1 LLAGAA
7 VAAPPEIVLV
17 RRVVMPAETFAGGP
31 PAGQYED
38 MGGYGRRLDRPRFAH
53 QPVQGISSIKP
64 GPRRGTWWALSDNGF
79 GSKWNSLDYRTCI
92 YLFDER
98 LQLLKRIELRDP
110 QRRFPHRLILEADPA
125 RPLTGGDIDPES
137 LLVMADGTFWI
148 GDEIGPW
155 LLHFSAAGHLLAPPV
170 ATVVAD
176 LGTLRSPNHPEVL
189 AGRAAANVRASGG
202 FEGLAASGRGA
213 ALRFYALL
221 EKPLPAEAD
230 PHDLRLLEFDP
241 RQQRW
246 TGRWWRYRLNS
257 PQFGVGEL
265 ASTPGGALLALEHDN
280 LLGAEA
286 RTKIVFQLPDPNA
299 APQGTTLDKTPLIDL
314 LALADP
320 HHLGGP
326 ADVFRFSYVSLESV
340 YALDANNWLVVND
353 NDFPA
358 SGGRGQSAPNPT
370 EWLWLRRRE

>member
-1 LLAGAA
+1 M
-7 VAAPPEIVLV
+7 LV

-38 MGGYGRRLDRPRFAH
+38 MGGYGRRLDRPRFAS

-98 LQLLKRIELRDP
+98 PQLLKRIELRDP
-110 QRRFPHRLILEADPA
+110 RRRFPHRLILEADPA

-137 LLVMADGTFWI
+137 LVVMADGTFWI

-155 LLHFSAAGHLLAPPV
+155 LLHFSAAGYLLAPPV

-241 RQQRW
+241 RQQQW

-265 ASTPGGALLALEHDN
+265 ASTPDGALLALEHDN

-286 RTKIVFQLPDPNA
+286 RTKIVFQLPEPNT
-299 APQGTTLDKTPLIDL
+299 APQGTNLEKTPLIDL

-320 HHLGGP
+320 NHLGGP

-340 YALDANNWLVVND
+340 QALDANNWLVVND

-358 SGGRGQSAPNPT
+358 SGGRGQSTPNPT
-370 EWLWLRRRE
+370 EWLWLRRRD

>member
-1 LLAGAA
+1 M
-7 VAAPPEIVLV
+7 LV

-31 PAGQYED
+31 PTGQYED
-38 MGGYGRRLDRPRFAH
+38 QGSYGLRLDRPRFAQ

-110 QRRFPHRLILEADPA
+110 QRRFPHRLILEADAA

-137 LLVMADGTFWI
+137 MVVMADGTFWI

-155 LLHFSAAGHLLAPPV
+155 LLHFSAAGHLLAAPV

-189 AGRAAANVRASGG
+189 AGRASANVRASGG

-213 ALRFYALL
+213 ALKLHALL
-221 EKPLPAEAD
+221 EKPLPTESD
-230 PHDLRLLEFDP
+230 QHNLRLLEFDP
-241 RQQRW
+241 RQLQW

-257 PQFGVGEL
+257 PLFGAGEL
-265 ASTPGGALLALEHDN
+265 ASTPDGGLLALEHDN
-280 LLGAEA
+280 LQGDAA
-286 RTKIVFQLPDPNA
+286 RTKMIFQLPNPNPA
-299 APQGTTLDKTPLIDL
+299 AQGAILEKSPLIDL

-320 HHLGGP
+320 DHLAGP
-326 ADVFRFSYVSLESV
+326 ASVFRFPYQSLESV
-340 YALDANNWLVVND
+340 YALDARNWLVVND
-353 NDFPA
+353 NNFPA
-358 SGGRGQSAPNPT
+358 SGGRGQSTPNPT
-370 EWLWLRRRE
+370 EWLWLRRLD